1 MTRSLGRAEKSRR
14 QGGFLQQLQ
23 IMAFDS
29 FQYHKA
35 LTGVFMELRGNNTGP
50 TKKEAANEHACV

>member
-1 MTRSLGRAEKSRR
+1 MTRSLGRAEKSR

-35 LTGVFMELRGNNTGP
+35 STGIFMESRENHTGP